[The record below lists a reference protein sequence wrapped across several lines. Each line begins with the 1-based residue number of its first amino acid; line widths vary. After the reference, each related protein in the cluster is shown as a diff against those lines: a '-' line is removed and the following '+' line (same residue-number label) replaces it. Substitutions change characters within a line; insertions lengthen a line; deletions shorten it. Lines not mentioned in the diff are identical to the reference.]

1 MKATIAPDSPG
12 VLRELSAA
20 VLRVLAYFDVFK
32 HPLTAQEVFEYC
44 DYPPAD
50 VAAVQTELAELSRLG
65 CVREEGGYYALDAGS
80 SVDQRQRAAARCTEY
95 LRQGYRYSRLIARFP
110 FVRGVGISGS
120 LSKGV
125 AEANADVDYF
135 IITAPGR
142 LWVCRTLL
150 TLFKKTVLLNSH
162 KYFCLNYFVDTDH
175 LPIPDQNIFTA
186 TEIAFLIPTY
196 DYGSYVAFLHANHW
210 VGSYYP
216 NKPPMP
222 AEAVFEQGNSRLKR
236 WAEAL
241 LGGRFGEWLEARC
254 LRLTRDYRRRR
265 FSHLSKSEF
274 QHAMRA
280 TPGVAKH
287 HPNSFQGR
295 VLRAYEHRLAVLQH
309 QLGGQ
314 LI

>member
-1 MKATIAPDSPG
+1 MKTTSAPDAAG
-12 VLRELSAA
+12 VRRDLSAA
-20 VLRVLAYFDVFK
+20 VLRVLAYFAVFR
-32 HPLTAQEVFEYC
+32 HPLTAPEVFEYC
-44 DYPPAD
+44 DHPAAD
-50 VAAVQTELAELSRLG
+50 LAAVREELAELSHRG
-65 CVREEGGYYALDAGS
+65 CVRQEGSYYALNADS
-80 SVDQRQRAAARCTEY
+80 RVDHRLQAAARCAEF
-95 LRQGYRYSRLIARFP
+95 LRHGYRYSRLIARFP

-175 LPIPDQNIFTA
+175 LAIPDRNLFTA

-196 DYGSYVAFLHANHW
+196 DYGSYAAFLRANHW
-210 VGSYYP
+210 VGGYYP

-222 AEAVFEQGNSRLKR
+222 ADAVLEESDGRLKR

-241 LGGRFGEWLEARC
+241 LGGRFGEWLEAGC
-254 LRLTRDYRRRR
+254 LRLTRAYRARR
-265 FSHLSKSEF
+265 FQQLSKSEF
-274 QHAMRA
+274 EHAMRA
-280 TPGVAKH
+280 TAGVAKH

-295 VLRAYEHRLAVLQH
+295 VLRAYEQQLAALQHRL
-309 QLGGQ
+309 GRQ